1 MREEATQKSPSEFSD
16 EEWNRGA
23 LALEKL
29 LPLQEAAFK
38 RIAVD
43 KYGIQLANARNY
55 LWVAAMLMTAGV
67 AFFDRSHLWEGPF
80 SFLSVVALALL
91 VLMFIGALSA
101 FIRGLVVVTGND
113 DIEPTEFI
121 EDQIRIMEEGSFSPE
136 AVYNQRFDL
145 SDGYIQGLE
154 IVSKG
159 LNRRGRQ
166 LRMAGLDV
174 RFSIGCG
181 LCTLIFYWLSRL

>member
-55 LWVAAMLMTAGV
+55 LWVAAMIMTAGV
-67 AFFDRSHLWEGPF
+67 AFFERSHLGEDRK
-80 SFLSVVALALL
+80 SVV
-91 VLMFIGALSA
+91 
-101 FIRGLVVVTGND
+101 
-113 DIEPTEFI
+113 
-121 EDQIRIMEEGSFSPE
+121 
-136 AVYNQRFDL
+136 
-145 SDGYIQGLE
+145 
-154 IVSKG
+154 
-159 LNRRGRQ
+159 
-166 LRMAGLDV
+166 
-174 RFSIGCG
+174 
-181 LCTLIFYWLSRL
+181 

>member
-55 LWVAAMLMTAGV
+55 
-67 AFFDRSHLWEGPF
+67 
-80 SFLSVVALALL
+80 
-91 VLMFIGALSA
+91 
-101 FIRGLVVVTGND
+101 
-113 DIEPTEFI
+113 
-121 EDQIRIMEEGSFSPE
+121 
-136 AVYNQRFDL
+136 
-145 SDGYIQGLE
+145 
-154 IVSKG
+154 
-159 LNRRGRQ
+159 
-166 LRMAGLDV
+166 
-174 RFSIGCG
+174 
-181 LCTLIFYWLSRL
+181 